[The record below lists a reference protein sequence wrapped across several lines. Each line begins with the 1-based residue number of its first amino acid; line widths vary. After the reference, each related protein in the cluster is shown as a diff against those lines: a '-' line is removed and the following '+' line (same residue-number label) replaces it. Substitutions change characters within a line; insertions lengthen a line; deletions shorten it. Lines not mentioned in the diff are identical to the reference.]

1 MKNVT
6 VMAEPAGSGL
16 VIRWADDGIGIAE
29 EDKEKIF
36 ERGFGKKTG
45 LGLFLARESGNSA
58 QVQGLIC
65 IPFSFLSCIQ

>member
-1 MKNVT
+1 
-6 VMAEPAGSGL
+6 MAEPAGCGL
-16 VIRWADDGIGIAE
+16 VILWADDGIGIAE

-36 ERGFGKKTG
+36 ERGFGKNTG

-58 QVQGLIC
+58 QVQGLIG